1 MTNLDELKKGLNDEI
16 NQRVKDR
23 ILEPAN
29 AELLIK
35 LINNAENET
44 EAISIAELGTTY
56 KRTGFHFNK
65 KLEKIGQYIKYK
77 KKNEKLSFTND
88 ENRLTHELIIGDNYD
103 ALLNLMVNLKNKIDV
118 IYIDPPYGKNDM
130 GEFAN
135 TNYVNFITRD
145 NLLSMLYPRLLLA
158 KKLLNDEGI
167 IICSIDDKNQAYVKG
182 IMDEIFNENNF
193 VACCPRKSA
202 GSRTT
207 KSMNQ
212 LQVLHDYILIY
223 RAPNNKA
230 LLQNVVGEKKYPF
243 NDKRGKYYVV
253 PLQDNGPHGTQ
264 KQRPNLYYPIY
275 QKTDGSLTLEE
286 TDKKYLPHSHKGENG
301 CWMWSKKKFEN
312 DKNDLTINKGEV
324 KIKHYYVENE
334 DINKYQAYKSWLD
347 QFLNKNGTKT
357 LKSIVNTSNFANPK
371 PVELIE
377 YFINLCPKKD
387 AIVLDFFAGSGTTG
401 HAVMSL
407 NHKDN
412 GNRRFICVTNNEIT
426 EDNPNG
432 IAIDITS
439 KRLKRIMSGK
449 CYDGSKNFEWL
460 EKNEPFMDN
469 LNVYEIEKVSNSEQR
484 DGQNPFDVI
493 DETCYGIKKFNSI
506 DEKISWICSKFEN
519 CQKYIEE

>member
-1 MTNLDELKKGLNDEI
+1 
-16 NQRVKDR
+16 
-23 ILEPAN
+23 
-29 AELLIK
+29 
-35 LINNAENET
+35 
-44 EAISIAELGTTY
+44 
-56 KRTGFHFNK
+56 
-65 KLEKIGQYIKYK
+65 
-77 KKNEKLSFTND
+77 
-88 ENRLTHELIIGDNYD
+88 
-103 ALLNLMVNLKNKIDV
+103 
-118 IYIDPPYGKNDM
+118 
-130 GEFAN
+130 
-135 TNYVNFITRD
+135 
-145 NLLSMLYPRLLLA
+145 
-158 KKLLNDEGI
+158 
-167 IICSIDDKNQAYVKG
+167 
-182 IMDEIFNENNF
+182 
-193 VACCPRKSA
+193 
-202 GSRTT
+202 
-207 KSMNQ
+207 
-212 LQVLHDYILIY
+212 
-223 RAPNNKA
+223 
-230 LLQNVVGEKKYPF
+230 
-243 NDKRGKYYVV
+243 
-253 PLQDNGPHGTQ
+253 
-264 KQRPNLYYPIY
+264 
-275 QKTDGSLTLEE
+275 
-286 TDKKYLPHSHKGENG
+286 
-301 CWMWSKKKFEN
+301 MWSKKKFEN